1 MTYPVPST
9 DLQIVKGGQVHECVA
24 GDAGDAIAVQIPMDD
39 SRLAG
44 VKGSMYICRARD
56 CQGEHGI
63 KGAAS
68 SDVKAGNCGEGLL
81 DVVLSPPP
89 SLAYLGRK
97 KKTGGGSANQV
108 GGQSTWWVRGHNTW
122 L

>member
-1 MTYPVPST
+1 
-9 DLQIVKGGQVHECVA
+9 
-24 GDAGDAIAVQIPMDD
+24 
-39 SRLAG
+39 
-44 VKGSMYICRARD
+44 MYVCRARD

-97 KKTGGGSANQV
+97 TKGGGGSANQV
-108 GGQSTWWVRGHNTW
+108 GGSEHMVGTGSQYLVVGRGQ
-122 L
+122 LI

>member
-1 MTYPVPST
+1 
-9 DLQIVKGGQVHECVA
+9 
-24 GDAGDAIAVQIPMDD
+24 MDD

-97 KKTGGGSANQV
+97 TKGGGV
-108 GGQSTWWVRGHNTW
+108 REPGGGVRAHGGYGVTIPGCR
-122 L
+122 